1 MICISLTSG
10 EPYNLDIAT
19 SITQPYHIQLS
30 ITSGNIVD
38 DAGLLEVRLMCYEYS
53 CGDSASCSQL
63 FQ

>member
-30 ITSGNIVD
+30 ITSGNMWTMP
-38 DAGLLEVRLMCYEYS
+38 GFSRF
-53 CGDSASCSQL
+53 G
-63 FQ
+63 